1 MLTPAAEA
9 GSWNPDA
16 TISTRNGQCKSRT
29 RSSSASGSHARAC
42 LSQKN
47 RGPPPNRWMSVYEAV
62 TLPPCP
68 HTKPN
73 TTARNCKDG
82 AYPAQTLSYV
92 ELMGFPE
99 VLRISRDIPI
109 CGMITSRPQRSR
121 AFLNPTQRPPTAD
134 QQPCPARPSQ
144 RGNRPTGHGR
154 PILSSVAQDRSAE
167 PVAPDRTGASR
178 DRGLVHTGSAR
189 HRNPLVPGGHQRS
202 RPASRNRR
210 FRRPPPRRHRTAQQ
224 PGAGFEPLTPTA
236 AAGLRPVPT
245 RQVVTED
252 RPRPARQVAPQPR
265 GLRAVWPRRPRQ
277 QHAISSSV
285 A

>member
-92 ELMGFPE
+92 ELMGFPD

-109 CGMITSRPQRSR
+109 CGMITSRLSAAGPSSTRPSGHQPQTSSPALQARPQRKPADR
-121 AFLNPTQRPPTAD
+121 ARQAD
-134 QQPCPARPSQ
+134 PVPG
-144 RGNRPTGHGR
+144 RGGP
-154 PILSSVAQDRSAE
+154 SAE
-167 PVAPDRTGASR
+167 AVSHWTGPEPAEIMVP
-178 DRGLVHTGSAR
+178 LVRTGSAR
-189 HRNPLVPGGHQRS
+189 QRNPLVPGGPQRS

-210 FRRPPPRRHRTAQQ
+210 PDTTHRYDLGRRRKLSLGSNPSPKLPRACGPCQRGGSSPRT
-224 PGAGFEPLTPTA
+224 
-236 AAGLRPVPT
+236 GLAPH
-245 RQVVTED
+245 
-252 RPRPARQVAPQPR
+252 AR
-265 GLRAVWPRRPRQ
+265 
-277 QHAISSSV
+277 
-285 A
+285 